1 MSRVNYS
8 KKRLKGEH
16 LQYEDRQQIE
26 RYIKDNHSLPK
37 KMKRSMRR
45 IAHLLEI
52 SPATMSRE
60 LKRGRV
66 DLLSYDLRPYVSYSA
81 DIAQADYEANG
92 TAKGRALKIGHDY
105 AFARYV
111 EDKVIKE
118 KYSPDA
124 IIMELK
130 RDGNP
135 FSTDICTR
143 TLYSYIYRGIFLNL
157 EASNLRRAWKQKKR
171 KYERVRKAHRGDGK
185 GIRHRPEEADSRS
198 QKGHWEMDCIESG
211 KGKGTAC
218 LLTILER
225 KTRELIMIKLPSQTT
240 QAVIK
245 ALDTLEQEMG
255 IDRFRS
261 KFLSIT
267 SDNGSEFQD
276 WRSVE
281 RSCLGEG
288 MRTSHYFCHP
298 NSSWERGS
306 NENVN
311 GIIRWFIPKGSA
323 IGIYTTKQIKRIE
336 EWINN
341 LPRRLLN
348 GDSSKIASARA
359 EAA

>member
-1 MSRVNYS
+1 MMEVKANTSRRKIMSRVNYS

-37 KMKRSMRR
+37 KKKRSMRGMAR
-45 IAHLLEI
+45 MLEI

-81 DIAQADYEANG
+81 DIAQADYEAKG

-124 IIMELK
+124 IIMELR

-135 FSTDICTR
+135 FLTDICTR
-143 TLYSYIYRGIFLNL
+143 TLYSYIHRGIFLNL

-255 IDRFRS
+255 IDRFMS

-323 IGIYTTKQIKRIE
+323 IGIYTT
-336 EWINN
+336 NTT
-341 LPRRLLN
+341 
-348 GDSSKIASARA
+348 SKH
-359 EAA
+359 

>member
-1 MSRVNYS
+1 
-8 KKRLKGEH
+8 
-16 LQYEDRQQIE
+16 
-26 RYIKDNHSLPK
+26 
-37 KMKRSMRR
+37 
-45 IAHLLEI
+45 
-52 SPATMSRE
+52 
-60 LKRGRV
+60 
-66 DLLSYDLRPYVSYSA
+66 
-81 DIAQADYEANG
+81 
-92 TAKGRALKIGHDY
+92 
-105 AFARYV
+105 
-111 EDKVIKE
+111 
-118 KYSPDA
+118 
-124 IIMELK
+124 MELR

-135 FSTDICTR
+135 FLTDICTR
-143 TLYSYIYRGIFLNL
+143 TLYSYIHRGIFLNL

-348 GDSSKIASARA
+348 GDSAKIASARA